1 MSTVITRHLE
11 RAEQSPAG
19 IRQFFRDLR
28 LTSFSNAIIGFCF
41 AASGPVAVIL
51 SVGASG
57 GLAQSQIASWIF
69 AVFFLNGLLGI
80 AACLYYRT
88 PLVFFWTIPGTV
100 LIGPALQHL
109 SFAEVVGACYITGLL
124 MLLLGLSGWVS
135 VVMRLIPMPI
145 VMAMVAGVFLQFGL
159 DWVHAVHSDIAIA
172 GVMTLVFIILSALP
186 VLGRWLPPVI
196 GALLSGIAAV
206 WWSGEFVAPTSQ
218 SAQTALL
225 ILPQIVTPVFSW
237 QAIAELVLPL
247 AITVIMVQ
255 NGQGIVILR
264 AAGHQP
270 PVNTIA
276 VTSGIGTMMAA
287 IFGGSPTC
295 LTGPTNAL
303 ISSSG
308 EKSSH
313 YTAGVIIGLFALAF
327 GLFAPTLTGWMLA
340 TPPAFIAALAGI
352 ALFKVLQAS
361 FASAFGGK
369 YQLGALMCFLVTVSE
384 LAIFRI
390 GAPFWGLV
398 FGTLVS
404 LAIERQD
411 FDSTKETAR
420 ADD

>member
-1 MSTVITRHLE
+1 M
-11 RAEQSPAG
+11 
-19 IRQFFRDLR
+19 
-28 LTSFSNAIIGFCF
+28 
-41 AASGPVAVIL
+41 
-51 SVGASG
+51 
-57 GLAQSQIASWIF
+57 
-69 AVFFLNGLLGI
+69 
-80 AACLYYRT
+80 
-88 PLVFFWTIPGTV
+88 
-100 LIGPALQHL
+100 GPALQHL
-109 SFAEVVGACYITGLL
+109 SFAEVVGACYVTGLL
-124 MLLLGLSGWVS
+124 MLLLGFSGWVS

-145 VMAMVAGVFLQFGL
+145 VMGMVAGVFLQFGL
-159 DWVHAVHSDIAIA
+159 DWVHAVHSDLLIA
-172 GVMTLVFIILSALP
+172 GVMTVVFIVLSALP
-186 VLGRWLPPVI
+186 ALGRWIPPVI

-206 WWSGEFVAPTSQ
+206 WWSGEFVAPAS
-218 SAQTALL
+218 QTALL
-225 ILPQIVTPVFSW
+225 ALPQIVVPVFSW
-237 QAIAELVLPL
+237 QAIAELVVPL

-276 VTSGIGTMMAA
+276 ATSGIGTMLAA
-287 IFGGSPTC
+287 VFGGSPTC

-308 EKSSH
+308 EKHSH

-361 FASAFGGK
+361 FTSAFGGK
-369 YQLGALMCFLVTVSE
+369 FQLGALMCFLVTVSE

-404 LAIERQD
+404 LAIERGD
-411 FDSTKETAR
+411 FETESQI
-420 ADD
+420 